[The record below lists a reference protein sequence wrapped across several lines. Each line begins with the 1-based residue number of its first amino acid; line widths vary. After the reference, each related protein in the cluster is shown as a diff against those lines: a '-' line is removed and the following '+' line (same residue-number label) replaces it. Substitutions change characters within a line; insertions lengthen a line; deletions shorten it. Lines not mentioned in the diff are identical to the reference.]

1 MIDLKLEQDEHIICR
16 TKEAWRYDGDEEL
29 ELESL
34 FLTNKHLIGVY
45 KKSIAL
51 FFEGKT
57 VVDKKPLAL
66 ISISDG
72 IPQVKNIVDDN
83 FGEVLQILFDNGM
96 EELYFLGDAHENES
110 SQWES
115 DIKKATIEDR
125 NGTMKNDKPSE
136 DPLIAEESEQIVAK
150 EKTKKK
156 LSENSERFVFC
167 TNCGEKNNIG
177 ARFCQ
182 HCGTSLVNENKSRQN
197 VTSHKDEQ
205 QQSTYYER
213 KQEYA
218 GKIKKC
224 PVCGQELSSTDA
236 VCPSCGHE
244 MNEVRIHPIL
254 EKFINELNECD
265 FNIVQE
271 EMTSTIGEPKK
282 KLGWSH
288 WKAPMKVLWLA
299 VNCFTLCAP
308 LVVYYVVLTLIISRC
323 RFVML

>member
-1 MIDLKLEQDEHIICR
+1 M
-16 TKEAWRYDGDEEL
+16 
-29 ELESL
+29 
-34 FLTNKHLIGVY
+34 
-45 KKSIAL
+45 
-51 FFEGKT
+51 
-57 VVDKKPLAL
+57 
-66 ISISDG
+66 
-72 IPQVKNIVDDN
+72 
-83 FGEVLQILFDNGM
+83 
-96 EELYFLGDAHENES
+96 
-110 SQWES
+110 
-115 DIKKATIEDR
+115 
-125 NGTMKNDKPSE
+125 
-136 DPLIAEESEQIVAK
+136 
-150 EKTKKK
+150 
-156 LSENSERFVFC
+156 FC

-182 HCGTSLVNENKSRQN
+182 NCGTSLVNENKSKQN

-265 FNIVQE
+265 FNIAQE
-271 EMTSTIGEPKK
+271 EMTSTFGEPKK

-299 VNCFTLCAP
+299 VNCF
-308 LVVYYVVLTLIISRC
+308 
-323 RFVML
+323 